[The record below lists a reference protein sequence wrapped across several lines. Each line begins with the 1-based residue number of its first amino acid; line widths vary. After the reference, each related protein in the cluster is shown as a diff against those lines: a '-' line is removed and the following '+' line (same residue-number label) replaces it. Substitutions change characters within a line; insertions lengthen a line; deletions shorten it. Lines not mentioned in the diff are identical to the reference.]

1 MKFSRKVLLSVALA
15 CVICTVAA
23 VLVSASRISAIGE
36 RDLEDKSRAILSRLE
51 AVRGY
56 IASQGG
62 LNITVEN
69 AVKNHPDG
77 NLSKETKSMVLKQ
90 VPIFAAMVVG
100 AEGAEKEGYKFR
112 IFSDEPRNKDN
123 TATVSE
129 LEIFKKFLA
138 DPKLEELTD
147 TTGDQ
152 VIVYR
157 PVRLSEA
164 QGCLVCHGDPK
175 TSPWGNGKDILGF
188 PLENWKDG
196 KLHGVF
202 AIISSKAEVKAATM
216 KAIWGIVGWAGGLS
230 ILAIIVAYLILKRP
244 MNALNSIATRLQ
256 DAGSQVAV
264 SSTEI
269 TEASTSLS
277 QSSMSA
283 AASIEE
289 TSAATEEM
297 SSMIK
302 LNADHTHEAKDLAM
316 KAQDKAQRGKKEVD
330 NLILSMNDIATS
342 SKKIEEIVT
351 VIEDIAFQTNL
362 LALNAAV
369 EAARAGEQGKGFAVV
384 ADAVRGLAQ
393 KSATSAKEIAALIS
407 ESVQKIENGHKIVTS
422 SGTMLNDIVIEIEKL
437 TSLSTEISNA
447 SNEQASGVSNINKAI
462 NEMDGVTQNNATSA
476 QKCAEAATVLSQKSD
491 EMHQMVTELIA
502 VIEGRREKGA
512 KISEKEDIE
521 ALTS

>member
-1 MKFSRKVLLSVALA
+1 
-15 CVICTVAA
+15 
-23 VLVSASRISAIGE
+23 
-36 RDLEDKSRAILSRLE
+36 
-51 AVRGY
+51 
-56 IASQGG
+56 
-62 LNITVEN
+62 
-69 AVKNHPDG
+69 
-77 NLSKETKSMVLKQ
+77 
-90 VPIFAAMVVG
+90 
-100 AEGAEKEGYKFR
+100 
-112 IFSDEPRNKDN
+112 
-123 TATVSE
+123 
-129 LEIFKKFLA
+129 
-138 DPKLEELTD
+138 
-147 TTGDQ
+147 
-152 VIVYR
+152 
-157 PVRLSEA
+157 
-164 QGCLVCHGDPK
+164 
-175 TSPWGNGKDILGF
+175 
-188 PLENWKDG
+188 
-196 KLHGVF
+196 
-202 AIISSKAEVKAATM
+202 
-216 KAIWGIVGWAGGLS
+216 
-230 ILAIIVAYLILKRP
+230 
-244 MNALNSIATRLQ
+244 
-256 DAGSQVAV
+256 
-264 SSTEI
+264 
-269 TEASTSLS
+269 
-277 QSSMSA
+277 MSA

-316 KAQDKAQRGKKEVD
+316 KAQDKAQGGKKEVD